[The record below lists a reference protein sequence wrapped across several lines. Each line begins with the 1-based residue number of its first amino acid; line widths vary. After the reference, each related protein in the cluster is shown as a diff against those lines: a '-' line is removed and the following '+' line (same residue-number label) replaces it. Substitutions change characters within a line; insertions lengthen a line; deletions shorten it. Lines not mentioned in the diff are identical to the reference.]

1 MVLFSRQVCIS
12 SPSYKTILLIQFS
25 MEAHKPFSSSL
36 RDHSPLSSTN
46 QNQLGEIASDRDF
59 AVSDLLKVMTA
70 TYVASADQSSKCML
84 GKNKSMV
91 SFYESRIIVQFNAMP
106 LIITAA
112 AEPSANIGLLL
123 QLETDLLAAVEPL
136 RQQLLMIERE
146 NSANV

>member
-1 MVLFSRQVCIS
+1 
-12 SPSYKTILLIQFS
+12 
-25 MEAHKPFSSSL
+25 
-36 RDHSPLSSTN
+36 
-46 QNQLGEIASDRDF
+46 
-59 AVSDLLKVMTA
+59 
-70 TYVASADQSSKCML
+70 ML